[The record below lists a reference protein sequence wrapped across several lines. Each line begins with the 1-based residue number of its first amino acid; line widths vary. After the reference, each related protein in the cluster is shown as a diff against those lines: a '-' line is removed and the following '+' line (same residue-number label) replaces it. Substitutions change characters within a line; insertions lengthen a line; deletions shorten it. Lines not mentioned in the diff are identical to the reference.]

1 MGFLVDL
8 NQGFCRLKVIGKGK
22 PVMNTKWL
30 LSFALIL
37 VLPACSNVY
46 YRAMESVGVHKRE
59 IMVDR
64 VEEARDSQK
73 EAKEEFLTALEQ
85 FKSVV
90 DFQGG
95 NLEKEYNRLNDTLQR
110 VEDEADEVRERI
122 AAVEDVS
129 KALFKEWRA
138 EIDQYN
144 SETLRRSS
152 QRKYDIAQNRYTGL
166 MQAMKRAEARLEPA
180 LIPLRDQV
188 LFLKHNLNARAIAG
202 LSSEVVSVQTNVD
215 NLVRDMERAI
225 AQADV
230 FIAALEE

>member
-1 MGFLVDL
+1 MKVKWFL
-8 NQGFCRLKVIGKGK
+8 
-22 PVMNTKWL
+22 
-30 LSFALIL
+30 ALIIVFL
-37 VLPACSNVY
+37 LPACSNVY
-46 YRAMESVGVHKRE
+46 YSAMESVGVHKRE

-73 EAKEEFLTALEQ
+73 DAKDEFLTALEQ

-90 DFQGG
+90 NFQGG

-110 VEDEADEVRERI
+110 VEAEADEVHKRI
-122 AAVEDVS
+122 VAVEDVS
-129 KALFKEWRA
+129 QALFKEWRA

-144 SETLRRSS
+144 SESLRRSS
-152 QRKYDIAQNRYTGL
+152 RRKYDTAQSKYQGL
-166 MQAMKRAEARLEPA
+166 MQAMKRAESRLEPA

-202 LSSEVVSVQTNVD
+202 LNSEVGSVQANVD

-225 AQADV
+225 AQADA
-230 FIAALEE
+230 FIASLEE

>member
-1 MGFLVDL
+1 MKVQWLVVL
-8 NQGFCRLKVIGKGK
+8 
-22 PVMNTKWL
+22 
-30 LSFALIL
+30 AL
-37 VLPACSNVY
+37 VLSLSACSNVY
-46 YRAMESVGVHKRE
+46 YQAMEKVGVHKRD

-73 EAKEEFLTALEQ
+73 NAKEEFLTALEQ

-90 DFQGG
+90 DFKGG
-95 NLEKEYNRLNDTLQR
+95 SLEKEYNRLNDTLQR
-110 VEDEADEVRERI
+110 VEDEADEVHGRI

-152 QRKYDIAQNRYTGL
+152 RRKYDAAQSRYAGL
-166 MQAMKRAEARLEPA
+166 MQAMKRAEDRLEPA

-202 LSSEVVSVQTNVD
+202 LSSEVVTVQTNVD

-225 AQADV
+225 AQADA
-230 FIAALEE
+230 FIASLEE

>member
-1 MGFLVDL
+1 
-8 NQGFCRLKVIGKGK
+8 
-22 PVMNTKWL
+22 MNVKWL
-30 LSFALIL
+30 LSLIFIL
-37 VLPACSNVY
+37 SLAACSTVY
-46 YRAMESVGVHKRE
+46 YQAMESVGVHKRE

-64 VEEARDSQK
+64 VEDARDSQK
-73 EAKEEFLTALEQ
+73 EAKDEFLTALEQ

-90 DFQGG
+90 NFQGD
-95 NLEKEYNRLNDTLQR
+95 NLEKEYNRLNARLQR

-129 KALFKEWRA
+129 KALFKEWRT

-152 QRKYDIAQNRYTGL
+152 RRKYDTAQSRYAGL
-166 MQAMKRAEARLEPA
+166 MQAMKRAESRLEPA

-202 LSSEVVSVQTNVD
+202 LNSEVASVQTNVD
-215 NLVRDMERAI
+215 NLVRDMELAI
-225 AQADV
+225 ARADV
-230 FIAALEE
+230 FISTLEE

>member
-1 MGFLVDL
+1 M
-8 NQGFCRLKVIGKGK
+8 KV
-22 PVMNTKWL
+22 KWIFTL
-30 LSFALIL
+30 AL
-37 VLPACSNVY
+37 VLGLSACSNVY
-46 YRAMESVGVHKRE
+46 YQAMESVGVHKRE

-110 VEDEADEVRERI
+110 VEDGADEVHERI

-152 QRKYDIAQNRYTGL
+152 RRKYDAAQNRYAGL
-166 MQAMKRAEARLEPA
+166 MQAMKLAESRLEPA

-225 AQADV
+225 AEADA
-230 FIAALEE
+230 FIASLEE

>member
-1 MGFLVDL
+1 M
-8 NQGFCRLKVIGKGK
+8 KV
-22 PVMNTKWL
+22 KWIL
-30 LSFALIL
+30 ALALMFA
-37 VLPACSNVY
+37 LPACSNMY
-46 YRAMESVGVHKRE
+46 YQAMESVGVHKRE

-73 EAKEEFLTALEQ
+73 DAKEEFLTALEQ

-110 VEDEADEVRERI
+110 VEDGADEVHDRI

-144 SETLRRSS
+144 SETLRSS
-152 QRKYDIAQNRYTGL
+152 SRRKYDAAQSRYAGL
-166 MQAMKRAEARLEPA
+166 MQAMKRAESRLEPA

-202 LSSEVVSVQTNVD
+202 LSSEVVTVQTNVD

-225 AQADV
+225 AQADA
-230 FIAALEE
+230 FIASLEE

>member
-1 MGFLVDL
+1 MKIKWFLVL
-8 NQGFCRLKVIGKGK
+8 TFV
-22 PVMNTKWL
+22 
-30 LSFALIL
+30 F

-46 YRAMESVGVHKRE
+46 YSAMEKVGVHKRE

-95 NLEKEYNRLNDTLQR
+95 NLEKEYNRFNDTLQR
-110 VEDEADEVRERI
+110 VEDEADEVHERI

-152 QRKYDIAQNRYTGL
+152 RRKYDAAQSRYAGL
-166 MQAMKRAEARLEPA
+166 MQAMKRAETRLEPA

-188 LFLKHNLNARAIAG
+188 LFMKHNLNARAIAG

-225 AQADV
+225 AEADA
-230 FIAALEE
+230 FIASLEE

>member
-1 MGFLVDL
+1 M
-8 NQGFCRLKVIGKGK
+8 KV
-22 PVMNTKWL
+22 KWIL
-30 LSFALIL
+30 ALALMFA
-37 VLPACSNVY
+37 LPACSNMY
-46 YRAMESVGVHKRE
+46 YQAMESVGVHKRE

-73 EAKEEFLTALEQ
+73 DAKEEFLTALEQ

-110 VEDEADEVRERI
+110 VEDGADEVHDRI

-144 SETLRRSS
+144 SETLRSS
-152 QRKYDIAQNRYTGL
+152 SRRKYDAAQSRYAGL
-166 MQAMKRAEARLEPA
+166 MQAMKRAESRLEPA

-202 LSSEVVSVQTNVD
+202 LSSEVVTVQTNVD
-215 NLVRDMERAI
+215 NLVRDMELAI
-225 AQADV
+225 AQADA
-230 FIAALEE
+230 FIASLEE

>member
-1 MGFLVDL
+1 M
-8 NQGFCRLKVIGKGK
+8 KI
-22 PVMNTKWL
+22 KWL

-64 VEEARDSQK
+64 VEEARDSQR

-95 NLEKEYNRLNDTLQR
+95 NLEKKYNRLNDTLQR

-129 KALFKEWRA
+129 KALFKEWRD

-152 QRKYDIAQNRYTGL
+152 QRKYDTAQSRYAGL

>member
-1 MGFLVDL
+1 MKVKWFL
-8 NQGFCRLKVIGKGK
+8 
-22 PVMNTKWL
+22 
-30 LSFALIL
+30 ALAL
-37 VLPACSNVY
+37 MFVLAACSNVY
-46 YRAMESVGVHKRE
+46 YKAMETVGVHKRE

-64 VEEARDSQK
+64 VEEARDAQK

-95 NLEKEYNRLNDTLQR
+95 DLEKEYNRLNDTLQR
-110 VEDEADEVRERI
+110 VEAEADEVHERI
-122 AAVEDVS
+122 AAVEVVS

-138 EIDQYN
+138 EIDQYS
-144 SETLRRSS
+144 SESLRRSS
-152 QRKYDIAQNRYTGL
+152 RRKYDTAEKKYQSL
-166 MQAMKRAEARLEPA
+166 MQAMKRAESRLEPA

-202 LSSEVVSVQTNVD
+202 LSSEVVSVQSNVD

-225 AQADV
+225 AEADA
-230 FIAALEE
+230 FIASLKE

>member
-1 MGFLVDL
+1 M
-8 NQGFCRLKVIGKGK
+8 KV
-22 PVMNTKWL
+22 KWIVTL
-30 LSFALIL
+30 ALIL
-37 VLPACSNVY
+37 GLSACSNMY
-46 YRAMESVGVHKRE
+46 YQAMESVGVHKRE
-59 IMVDR
+59 ILVDR
-64 VEEARDSQK
+64 VEDARDSQK
-73 EAKEEFLTALEQ
+73 EAKAEFLTALEQ

-95 NLEKEYNRLNDTLQR
+95 NLEKEYIRLNNTLQR
-110 VEDEADEVRERI
+110 VEEEADEVHERI

-129 KALFKEWRA
+129 KALFQEWRT

-152 QRKYDIAQNRYTGL
+152 RRKYDAAQSRYAGL
-166 MQAMKRAEARLEPA
+166 MQAMERAESRLEPA

-188 LFLKHNLNARAIAG
+188 LFLKHNLNARSISG

-225 AQADV
+225 AQADA
-230 FIAALEE
+230 FIASLEE

>member
-1 MGFLVDL
+1 
-8 NQGFCRLKVIGKGK
+8 
-22 PVMNTKWL
+22 MNVRWIF
-30 LSFALIL
+30 SLIL
-37 VLPACSNVY
+37 ILGLAACSNMY
-46 YRAMESVGVHKRE
+46 YQAMEKVGVHKRE
-59 IMVDR
+59 IMVNR

-110 VEDEADEVRERI
+110 VEDEADEVHERI

-152 QRKYDIAQNRYTGL
+152 RRKYDAAQSRYAGL

-202 LSSEVVSVQTNVD
+202 LSSEVASVQTNVD

-225 AQADV
+225 AQADA
-230 FIAALEE
+230 FIASLEE

>member
-1 MGFLVDL
+1 M
-8 NQGFCRLKVIGKGK
+8 KV
-22 PVMNTKWL
+22 KWI
-30 LSFALIL
+30 FALAL
-37 VLPACSNVY
+37 VLGFSACSNVY
-46 YRAMESVGVHKRE
+46 YQAMESVGVHKRE

-85 FKSVV
+85 FKCVV

-110 VEDEADEVRERI
+110 VEDGADEVHERI

-144 SETLRRSS
+144 SETLGRSS
-152 QRKYDIAQNRYTGL
+152 RRKYEAAQSRYAGL
-166 MQAMKRAEARLEPA
+166 MAAMKRAEVRLEPA

-188 LFLKHNLNARAIAG
+188 LFMKHNLNARAIAG
-202 LSSEVVSVQTNVD
+202 LSSEVVGVQTNVD

-225 AQADV
+225 AEADA
-230 FIAALEE
+230 FIASLEE

>member
-1 MGFLVDL
+1 MK
-8 NQGFCRLKVIGKGK
+8 LKWFF
-22 PVMNTKWL
+22 PLAL
-30 LSFALIL
+30 LFGI
-37 VLPACSNVY
+37 VACSNVY
-46 YRAMESVGVHKRE
+46 YQAMEKVGVHKRE

-95 NLEKEYNRLNDTLQR
+95 DLEREYNRFNDTLQR
-110 VEDEADEVRERI
+110 VEAEADEVHERI
-122 AAVEDVS
+122 AAVEDVAQ
-129 KALFKEWRA
+129 ALFKEWRA

-144 SETLRRSS
+144 NESLRRSS
-152 QRKYDIAQNRYTGL
+152 RRKYDAAQSRYAGL
-166 MQAMKRAEARLEPA
+166 MQAMKRAESRLEPA

-188 LFLKHNLNARAIAG
+188 LFMKHNLNARAIAG

-225 AQADV
+225 AQADA
-230 FIAALEE
+230 FIASLEE

>member
-1 MGFLVDL
+1 M
-8 NQGFCRLKVIGKGK
+8 KV
-22 PVMNTKWL
+22 KWI
-30 LSFALIL
+30 FALVL
-37 VLPACSNVY
+37 VLGFSACSNVY
-46 YRAMESVGVHKRE
+46 YQAMESVGVHKRE

-110 VEDEADEVRERI
+110 VEDGADEVHERI

-152 QRKYDIAQNRYTGL
+152 RRKYDAAQNRYAGL
-166 MQAMKRAEARLEPA
+166 MQAMKRAESRLEPA

-225 AQADV
+225 AEADA
-230 FIAALEE
+230 FIASLEE

>member
-1 MGFLVDL
+1 M
-8 NQGFCRLKVIGKGK
+8 KV
-22 PVMNTKWL
+22 KWIL
-30 LSFALIL
+30 ALALMFA
-37 VLPACSNVY
+37 LPACSNMY
-46 YRAMESVGVHKRE
+46 YQAMESVGVHKRE

-73 EAKEEFLTALEQ
+73 DAKEEFLTALEQ

-110 VEDEADEVRERI
+110 VEDGADEVHDRI

-152 QRKYDIAQNRYTGL
+152 RRKYDAAQSRYAGL
-166 MQAMKRAEARLEPA
+166 MQAMKRAESRLEPA

-202 LSSEVVSVQTNVD
+202 LSSEVVTVQTNVD
-215 NLVRDMERAI
+215 NLVRDMELAI
-225 AQADV
+225 AQADA
-230 FIAALEE
+230 FIASLEE